1 MQQCQSAAYCN
12 STGIVTG
19 MAFVQPI
26 VIMTQVHTCQHC
38 GNDDLSQGWVSRA
51 GRRQVRS
58 SSRPYILLSPLSIL
72 FWVGHQ
78 ESTCL
83 YPQAVYL
90 LQTRPGRCCGAIN
103 TSHVSSVQWSPA
115 RDFHVDHKAQN
126 GRKKA
131 QWSSFSEQ
139 VYRCHI
145 YKTEDRK
152 EPG

>member
-1 MQQCQSAAYCN
+1 
-12 STGIVTG
+12 

-26 VIMTQVHTCQHC
+26 IHTCQHC

-51 GRRQVRS
+51 GRRQVRMWS
-58 SSRPYILLSPLSIL
+58 SSRPYVLLSPLSIL
-72 FWVGHQ
+72 FWVRHQ

-90 LQTRPGRCCGAIN
+90 LQTRPGRCCGTIN

-126 GRKKA
+126 GRKRA
-131 QWSSFSEQ
+131 QWSSFFRTRRMLMS
-139 VYRCHI
+139 

-152 EPG
+152 EPGQNLCCHGK